1 MSDFTGETKDGTQG
15 NIEELMRLFPQV
27 VTETKDGNGRLV
39 RSVDFAA
46 LRELLGDDTSENDER
61 YDFTWAGKK
70 EAMREAARPTRK
82 TLRPCKEES
91 KNWDTTRNLYIEG
104 DNLEALKI
112 LENTYHGQ
120 VKMIYIDPPYNT
132 GKDFIYHDDAARS
145 EHEEKIAAGEID
157 KETDE
162 RFTINP
168 ETNGRYH
175 SDWCS
180 MMYPRLSLA
189 RRLLK
194 DDGVIFISIDDNEA
208 KNVRELCDEV
218 FGECN
223 FIAQIVIDAT
233 PKNDPYVVSTAH
245 EYCIVYCRNV
255 EAIKNA
261 GYGVRNPLF
270 DKIQVIYDKG
280 AGDFPRIVEEL
291 EKFYSENDLTDDN
304 ISNYKYADDKG
315 VYRIGPIDDPQG
327 GGPKDSRINPRTGN
341 HCLTPTGGWR
351 CTLETWKAW
360 KKDGLIVF
368 PETDDVL
375 PSKKTYITQ
384 DRLDVMR
391 AYFKMQTRKDT
402 DALKK
407 LFKTEVAPF
416 SNPKPIELIRTF
428 IENCNDRSM
437 TILDFFSGSATTFHA
452 TMVQNAKDF
461 GCRKVICVQLQEK
474 IEERSGQSNK
484 EKKTTRA
491 AIKFLTEHGLE
502 TTVCEIGKE
511 RIRRAGEKILAEWT
525 AKQKSKE
532 NELALDGDG
541 DAGVRTLP
549 PDIGFRVFKVSDS
562 NMEDVFYSPTD
573 VTQAMLP
580 GMVNNVK
587 EGRTGLDLLIS
598 TRLEWGLSI
607 DCPIDEETV
616 DGKTVFS
623 VDDGQM
629 LACFE
634 TGITDAFVKK
644 LAMRKP
650 QFAIFRDVDFK
661 DSAAKINAREIF
673 KAVCGKDA
681 PTEVRFL

>member
-46 LRELLGDDTSENDER
+46 LRELLGDDATEDDER

-70 EAMREAARPTRK
+70 EALREAARPTRK

-91 KNWDTTRNLYIEG
+91 KNWGTTRNLYIEG

-132 GKDFIYHDDAARS
+132 GHDFIYHDNFRRS
-145 EHEEKIAAGEID
+145 QQDEDLLSGVVDE
-157 KETDE
+157 ETDE
-162 RFTINP
+162 QFSINP
-168 ETNGRYH
+168 LTNGRYH

-180 MMYPRLSLA
+180 MMYPRLQMAYKML
-189 RRLLK
+189 R
-194 DDGVIFISIDDNEA
+194 DDGVMFLSIDDTEVV
-208 KNVRELCDEV
+208 NVRKLCDYV
-218 FGECN
+218 FGEVN
-223 FIAQIVIDAT
+223 FVAQVVWKNKFGSGAKTNGFIGVHEYLLVYSRIPQVDIARPLTDEERCMYNKTRDAKFPQRGGYVTQPLAVTTFGDRPTLRYPIVYNGQEIWPKKQWVWERTRMEKAIANNEVVFNLQKDGSYSVRSKKYLIDENGKERKGKPT
-233 PKNDPYVVSTAH
+233 TIFSEVYTQNGTEEIRDLFQGKVVFDYSKPVDLIKHFLSLTVDGDEKNDGVV
-245 EYCIVYCRNV
+245 
-255 EAIKNA
+255 
-261 GYGVRNPLF
+261 
-270 DKIQVIYDKG
+270 
-280 AGDFPRIVEEL
+280 
-291 EKFYSENDLTDDN
+291 
-304 ISNYKYADDKG
+304 
-315 VYRIGPIDDPQG
+315 
-327 GGPKDSRINPRTGN
+327 
-341 HCLTPTGGWR
+341 
-351 CTLETWKAW
+351 
-360 KKDGLIVF
+360 
-368 PETDDVL
+368 
-375 PSKKTYITQ
+375 
-384 DRLDVMR
+384 
-391 AYFKMQTRKDT
+391 
-402 DALKK
+402 
-407 LFKTEVAPF
+407 
-416 SNPKPIELIRTF
+416 
-428 IENCNDRSM
+428 
-437 TILDFFSGSATTFHA
+437 LDFFSGAATAAHA
-452 TMVQNAKDF
+452 VMQLNAEDGGNRRFIMVQLPEVCAEDSEAAKA
-461 GCRKVICVQLQEK
+461 GYKNI
-474 IEERSGQSNK
+474 
-484 EKKTTRA
+484 
-491 AIKFLTEHGLE
+491 
-502 TTVCEIGKE
+502 CEIGKE
-511 RIRRAGEKILAEWT
+511 RIRRAGEKISEELRVKNEERE
-525 AKQKSKE
+525 KNKDLFDSSKSGE
-532 NELALDGDG
+532 DATSTLD
-541 DAGVRTLP
+541 V
-549 PDIGFRVFKVSDS
+549 GFRVFKVSDS
-562 NMEDVFYSPTD
+562 NMEDVFYSPND

-623 VDDGQM
+623 VDGGQM

>member
-132 GKDFIYHDDAARS
+132 GHDFIYHDSFGRS
-145 EHEEKIAAGEID
+145 QKDENLLAGIVSEETGEQ
-157 KETDE
+157 
-162 RFTINP
+162 FAINP

-180 MMYPRLSLA
+180 MMYPRLVLA
-189 RRLLK
+189 RKLLR
-194 DDGVIFISIDDNEA
+194 DDGVLFMSIDDNEVVNA
-208 KNVRELCDEV
+208 RKLCDEV
-218 FGECN
+218 FGEGN
-223 FIAQIVIDAT
+223 FIGCISRATGTTTGQDAG
-233 PKNDPYVVSTAH
+233 KIGSSLD
-245 EYCIVYCRNV
+245 YCIVYS
-255 EAIKNA
+255 KSD
-261 GYGVRNPLF
+261 LF
-270 DKIQVIYDKG
+270 VLQGIGLD
-280 AGDFPRIVEEL
+280 EE
-291 EKFYSENDLTDDN
+291 DLKRFTE
-304 ISNYKYADDKG
+304 ADDKG
-315 VYRIGPIDDPQG
+315 KFSYLQLR
-327 GGPKDSRINPRTGN
+327 KTGN
-341 HCLTPTGGWR
+341 ADRREDRPNMFYPVLAPDGTEVYPFGPSMYLSRWR
-351 CTLETWKAW
+351 VARATYDALVQKDMIFW
-360 KKDGLIVF
+360 KKDEDRQLETIDGIKRSKWTPYVKYYAEGRTKQLSNLLLDIEGNKKASITLKELLGVKGVF
-368 PETDDVL
+368 D
-375 PSKKTYITQ
+375 
-384 DRLDVMR
+384 
-391 AYFKMQTRKDT
+391 
-402 DALKK
+402 
-407 LFKTEVAPF
+407 
-416 SNPKPIELIRTF
+416 NPKPVEF
-428 IENCNDRSM
+428 IKVIQSATGGEWGSALV
-437 TILDFFSGSATTFHA
+437 LDFFSGSATTAHA
-452 TMVQNAKDF
+452 VMQLNAEDGGNRKFIMVQLPEVCTEDSEAAKA
-461 GCRKVICVQLQEK
+461 GYKNI
-474 IEERSGQSNK
+474 
-484 EKKTTRA
+484 
-491 AIKFLTEHGLE
+491 
-502 TTVCEIGKE
+502 CEIGKE
-511 RIRRAGEKILAEWT
+511 RIRRAGEKISEELRVKNEERE
-525 AKQKSKE
+525 KNKDLFDSSKSGQE
-532 NELALDGDG
+532 SASPLD
-541 DAGVRTLP
+541 V
-549 PDIGFRVFKVSDS
+549 GFRVFKVSDS
-562 NMEDVFYSPTD
+562 NMEDVFYSPNE

-616 DGKTVFS
+616 DGKTIFS
-623 VDDGQM
+623 VDGGQM

>member
-39 RSVDFAA
+39 RSVDFVA

-132 GKDFIYHDDAARS
+132 GKDFIYHDDTSRS
-145 EHEEKIAAGEID
+145 KHEEKIVAGEID
-157 KETDE
+157 EETDE

-180 MMYPRLSLA
+180 MMYPRLVLA
-189 RRLLK
+189 RKLLR
-194 DDGVIFISIDDNEA
+194 DDGVIFISIDDNEV
-208 KNVRELCDEV
+208 KNVRELGNYV
-218 FGECN
+218 FGETN
-223 FIAQIVIDAT
+223 FIAQIVVDAT

-245 EYCIVYCRNV
+245 EYCVVFCKNV
-255 EAIKNA
+255 GKIKEA
-261 GYGVRNPLF
+261 GYGVHNPLY
-270 DKIQVIYDKG
+270 DQVVQIYNNGG
-280 AGDFPRIVEEL
+280 ANYAQIEVEL
-291 EKFYSENDLTDDN
+291 KKFYKDASLQDDN
-304 ISNYKYADDKG
+304 IANYKYADERG
-315 VYRIGPIDDPQG
+315 VFRTGPLDDPQSS
-327 GGPKDSRINPRTGN
+327 GPKDERINPLTGN
-341 HCLTPTGGWR
+341 KCMTPTRGWG
-351 CTLETWKAW
+351 CSPATWEVW
-360 KKDGLIVF
+360 KKNGEILF
-368 PETDDVL
+368 PKDDEHL
-375 PSKKTYITQ
+375 PSRKVYITS

-391 AYFKMQTRKDT
+391 AYFKVQTRKDT

-407 LFKTEVAPF
+407 LFGTSVAPF
-416 SNPKPIELIRTF
+416 SNPKPMEMIRTF
-428 IENCNDRSM
+428 VENCSDANM
-437 TILDFFSGSATTFHA
+437 LVVDFFSGSGTTFHA
-452 TMVQNAKDF
+452 VLSQNCMDN
-461 GCRKVICVQLQEK
+461 GHRKVILIQLPEK
-474 IEERSGQSNK
+474 IEESSRQSNK
-484 EKKTTRA
+484 ERKVTQA
-491 AIKFLTEHGLE
+491 AVQFLMEHGLPCN
-502 TTVCEIGKE
+502 VCEIGKE

-525 AKQKSKE
+525 EKLKSRE
-532 NELALDGDG
+532 NELALGGDG
-541 DAGVRTLP
+541 AAGVSALP

-562 NMEDVFYSPTD
+562 NMEDVFYSPNE
-573 VTQAMLP
+573 VTQTMLP

-623 VDDGQM
+623 VDGGQM

-650 QFAIFRDVDFK
+650 QFAIFRDIDFK

>member
-46 LRELLGDDTSENDER
+46 LRELLGDDATENDER

-180 MMYPRLSLA
+180 MMYPRLVMA
-189 RRLLK
+189 KKLLR
-194 DDGVIFISIDDNEA
+194 DDGVMFMSIDDNEVVNA
-208 KNVRELCDEV
+208 RKLCEDV
-218 FGECN
+218 FGSNN
-223 FIAQIVIDAT
+223 FVSSFVWEKGKEGGNDSAIMRSHFEYIICFCKNCDA
-233 PKNDPYVVSTAH
+233 SG
-245 EYCIVYCRNV
+245 I
-255 EAIKNA
+255 
-261 GYGVRNPLF
+261 
-270 DKIQVIYDKG
+270 
-280 AGDFPRIVEEL
+280 
-291 EKFYSENDLTDDN
+291 
-304 ISNYKYADDKG
+304 
-315 VYRIGPIDDPQG
+315 
-327 GGPKDSRINPRTGN
+327 IN
-341 HCLTPTGGWR
+341 
-351 CTLETWKAW
+351 
-360 KKDGLIVF
+360 
-368 PETDDVL
+368 
-375 PSKKTYITQ
+375 
-384 DRLDVMR
+384 LD
-391 AYFKMQTRKDT
+391 RKDT
-402 DALKK
+402 SRHIKELPERNLVKGVEGVENDGELFQLINLSKQKDYTVKIPLVSGQVIEWPSYAPQKSIDAWIKIGKVFVGKKGVPYVKSFLKDEMQGQK
-407 LFKTEVAPF
+407 PSNIITQEYGTTKAGSIEMREFFGSREVFPY
-416 SNPKPIELIRTF
+416 PKPSRLIKRLAEIGSVANSIT
-428 IENCNDRSM
+428 
-437 TILDFFSGSATTFHA
+437 LDFFSGTATTAHA
-452 TMVQNAKDF
+452 VMQLNAEDGGNRRFIMVQLPEVCEEDSEAAKA
-461 GCRKVICVQLQEK
+461 GYKNI
-474 IEERSGQSNK
+474 
-484 EKKTTRA
+484 
-491 AIKFLTEHGLE
+491 
-502 TTVCEIGKE
+502 CEIGKE
-511 RIRRAGEKILAEWT
+511 RIRRAGEKILAEWME
-525 AKQKSKE
+525 KRKSKE

-541 DAGVRTLP
+541 AARVRALQ

-587 EGRTGLDLLIS
+587 EGRNGLDLLIS

-623 VDDGQM
+623 VDGGQM